1 MTEPT
6 TSSVAVAVSMLSSA
20 LLSLI
25 GLEYHMLM
33 GAAFGAFLTLT
44 MTDDVMTRRK
54 AIMTFIACTLCG
66 AAFGS
71 WMAELLTSGSHAA
84 RFGMSMI
91 GGAGAQV
98 LVPAAIARGV
108 RMLNAGKTGGG
119 E

>member
-6 TSSVAVAVSMLSSA
+6 SSSVAVVGAALSSA
-20 LLSLI
+20 LVSLI
-25 GLEYHMLM
+25 GLEYHALM

-54 AIMTFIACTLCG
+54 AIMTFFACAVCG
-66 AAFGS
+66 AAFGA
-71 WMAELLTSGSHAA
+71 WVTELLTSGSRAA
-84 RFGMSMI
+84 LVGISMI
-91 GGAGAQV
+91 CGAGAQV

-108 RMLNAGKTGGG
+108 RMLNAGKKGGG